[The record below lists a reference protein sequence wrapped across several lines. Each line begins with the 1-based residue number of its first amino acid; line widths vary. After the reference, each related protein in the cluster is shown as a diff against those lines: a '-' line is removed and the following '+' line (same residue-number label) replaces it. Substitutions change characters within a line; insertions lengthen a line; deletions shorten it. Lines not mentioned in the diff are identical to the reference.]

1 MLNSAITQ
9 FAGTAALFGA
19 VLILGATESLA
30 GQCPAGKA
38 SINGQKPGPT
48 AHSGVTDHVIG
59 SIDLAQEAPALKN
72 HKFRLRR
79 LVVQPGGIVAWHSHA
94 ERPAIIYIVSG
105 AITEFSSKC
114 SVPIVHRAG
123 DVSVE
128 SHGTEHWWK
137 NTTRQPAVLLSTDIL
152 REGQDPKT
160 M

>member
-1 MLNSAITQ
+1 MLNSAI
-9 FAGTAALFGA
+9 AKIARTAVLFGA
-19 VLILGATESLA
+19 VLGLGATELLA
-30 GQCPAGKA
+30 GQCPVGKA
-38 SINGQKPGPT
+38 SSNGQKPGPT
-48 AHSGVTDHVIG
+48 THSGVRDSVIG
-59 SIDLAQEAPALKN
+59 SIDLAHEAPALKD

-79 LVVQPGGIVAWHSHA
+79 LVVQPGGVVAWHSHA

-123 DVSVE
+123 DVSIE
-128 SHGTEHWWK
+128 AHGTEHWWK
-137 NTTRQPAVLLSTDIL
+137 NMTRQPAVLLSTDIL